1 MKNKELIVLLPALL
15 LAFGNVHA
23 QDDEV
28 PERYT
33 YATYMYCDTSKE
45 AAADAHVKENEVAV
59 MDKLVD
65 DGEIL
70 AWGWLRHH
78 TGGKWRR
85 IRYLQSDSLNGAVGA
100 IGKMGEALEEALGDD
115 AGGVGEAC
123 KGHEDYVWQLESG
136 MAGVDRG
143 KAGLSVYFTCN
154 ISYEDKADDIVAEH
168 FAPIYNKL
176 VEDGKITSW
185 GWQSHVL
192 GGSVRRLLT
201 MTAKDFAAVLDAR
214 AAAIAAMPD
223 EEDGPGAK
231 FSKICGKHQDY
242 LWDIVHETQAGS

>member
-1 MKNKELIVLLPALL
+1 MKNKKLIVLLPVLI
-15 LAFGNVHA
+15 LAFGNALA
-23 QDDEV
+23 QDDEA

-45 AAADAHVKENEVAV
+45 AAADAHVKEHEAAV

-85 IRYLQSDSLNGAVGA
+85 IRYMQSDSLNGAVA
-100 IGKMGEALEEALGDD
+100 SVGKMGQALQAALGDD
-115 AGGVGEAC
+115 GGAVGEAC
-123 KGHEDYVWQLESG
+123 KGHEDYVWQVKSG
-136 MAGVDRG
+136 MSGVDRG
-143 KAGLSVYFTCN
+143 SAGLSVYFSCN
-154 ISYEDKADDIVAEH
+154 ITYEDKADAIVAEH

-176 VEDGKITSW
+176 VEEEKITSW
-185 GWQSHVL
+185 GWQAHVL

-201 MTAKDFAAVLDAR
+201 MTAKDFSAVLDAR
-214 AAAIAAMPD
+214 AEALGAMPN
-223 EEDGPGAK
+223 EEDGPGTK
-231 FSKICGKHQDY
+231 FTKICGKHHDY
-242 LWDIVHETQAGS
+242 LWDIVHEKQAGS